1 MNRNDLKTHN
11 PVFIKTKQVEAYKEH
26 FIEVMSKAFEKP
38 HYVGMAMEAEYV
50 LTDLMGV
57 SQKEIQEL
65 HTKALQVQSKD
76 VELLKD
82 SINKG
87 AETTNNNDETMME
100 EKKDDH

>member
-26 FIEVMSKAFEKP
+26 FVEMLAKAFQKP
-38 HYVGMAMEAEYV
+38 HYIGMAMEAEHV
-50 LTDLMGV
+50 LLDVLNV
-57 SQKEIQEL
+57 KPEEVQEL
-65 HTKALQVQSKD
+65 HKKALIKQSEE

-87 AETTNNNDETMME
+87 AETTNNDETMME

>member
-1 MNRNDLKTHN
+1 MNKNDKIHKG
-11 PVFIKTKQVEAYKEH
+11 VFVSTKIVETYEEH
-26 FIEVMSKAFEKP
+26 FVEMLAKAFQKP
-38 HYVGMAMEAEYV
+38 HYIGMAMEAEHV
-50 LTDLMGV
+50 LLDVLNV
-57 SQKEIQEL
+57 KPEEVQEL
-65 HTKALQVQSKD
+65 HKKALIKQSEE